1 MLLPQ
6 KSPAAHWRCFV
17 DLMMA
22 PVSPKNLRLSA
33 ILIGIYQLLVAHLLL
48 FLVLLGLAHAEQMKN
63 MLAMDIEDQK
73 DNGFYDMSPFRNQ
86 LRLRTASQLVS
97 VTEMLL
103 YILTA
108 VASVYLL
115 STIAL
120 FAGIFKNRS
129 EFVLP
134 WLVVEFIFIIS
145 AAVLVFWLQNEKF
158 VDIIGGKVYYC
169 DYDML
174 HGTALR
180 LLDVVHYTLFL
191 SEATH
196 HEQVERNCNSRNTLS
211 ATGIDTLP
219 LPTREHVS
227 RQQWIQAHPLRV
239 AGWQLLK

>member
-1 MLLPQ
+1 
-6 KSPAAHWRCFV
+6 
-17 DLMMA
+17 
-22 PVSPKNLRLSA
+22 
-33 ILIGIYQLLVAHLLL
+33 
-48 FLVLLGLAHAEQMKN
+48 MKT

-108 VASVYLL
+108 VSSVYLL

-134 WLVVEFIFIIS
+134 WLVVEFIFIVS

-158 VDIIGGKVYYC
+158 VDIIGGKIYYC
-169 DYDML
+169 EY
-174 HGTALR
+174 
-180 LLDVVHYTLFL
+180 
-191 SEATH
+191 E
-196 HEQVERNCNSRNTLS
+196 
-211 ATGIDTLP
+211 I
-219 LPTREHVS
+219 
-227 RQQWIQAHPLRV
+227 
-239 AGWQLLK
+239 

>member
-1 MLLPQ
+1 MLLPE
-6 KSPAAHWRCFV
+6 KSPAAHWRSFV

-48 FLVLLGLAHAEQMKN
+48 FLVLLGLAHAEQMKT

-134 WLVVEFIFIIS
+134 WLVVEFIFIVS

-158 VDIIGGKVYYC
+158 VDIIGGKIYYFMIC
-169 DYDML
+169 FTVLSFDCLMWYII
-174 HGTALR
+174 HSFYQRLR
-180 LLDVVHYTLFL
+180 TMNKLREIATVAIPCPPPGSIPFHFRRENMYLGSNGYKHIL
-191 SEATH
+191 SESPDG
-196 HEQVERNCNSRNTLS
+196 NY
-211 ATGIDTLP
+211 
-219 LPTREHVS
+219 
-227 RQQWIQAHPLRV
+227 
-239 AGWQLLK
+239 

>member
-134 WLVVEFIFIIS
+134 WLVVEFIFIVS

-158 VDIIGGKVYYC
+158 VDIIGGKVYYFMIC
-169 DYDML
+169 FTVLLFDCLMWYII
-174 HGTALR
+174 HSFYQRLR
-180 LLDVVHYTLFL
+180 TMNKLREIATVAIPCPPPGSIPFHFRRENMYLGSNGYKHIL
-191 SEATH
+191 SESPDG
-196 HEQVERNCNSRNTLS
+196 NY
-211 ATGIDTLP
+211 
-219 LPTREHVS
+219 
-227 RQQWIQAHPLRV
+227 
-239 AGWQLLK
+239 

>member
-6 KSPAAHWRCFV
+6 KSPAAYWRYFV

-48 FLVLLGLAHAEQMKN
+48 FLVLLGLAHAEQMKT

-97 VTEMLL
+97 VTEMFL
-103 YILTA
+103 YISTG
-108 VASVYLL
+108 VASIYLL

-134 WLVVEFIFIIS
+134 WLVVEFIFNVS
-145 AAVLVFWLQNEKF
+145 AVILVFGLRNERF
-158 VDIIGGKVYYC
+158 VEIIGGKFYYFMIC
-169 DYDML
+169 FTVILFDFLMWCIIHVFYQS
-174 HGTALR
+174 LR
-180 LLDVVHYTLFL
+180 TMNKLREIATVAIPCPPPGSIPFHFRRENMYLGSNGYKHIL
-191 SEATH
+191 SEAPDG
-196 HEQVERNCNSRNTLS
+196 NY
-211 ATGIDTLP
+211 
-219 LPTREHVS
+219 
-227 RQQWIQAHPLRV
+227 
-239 AGWQLLK
+239 

>member
-1 MLLPQ
+1 M
-6 KSPAAHWRCFV
+6 
-17 DLMMA
+17 
-22 PVSPKNLRLSA
+22 
-33 ILIGIYQLLVAHLLL
+33 
-48 FLVLLGLAHAEQMKN
+48 LLGLAHAEQMKT

-108 VASVYLL
+108 VSSVYLL

-134 WLVVEFIFIIS
+134 WLVVEFIFIVS

-158 VDIIGGKVYYC
+158 VDIIGGKIYYC
-169 DYDML
+169 EY
-174 HGTALR
+174 
-180 LLDVVHYTLFL
+180 
-191 SEATH
+191 E
-196 HEQVERNCNSRNTLS
+196 
-211 ATGIDTLP
+211 I
-219 LPTREHVS
+219 
-227 RQQWIQAHPLRV
+227 
-239 AGWQLLK
+239 